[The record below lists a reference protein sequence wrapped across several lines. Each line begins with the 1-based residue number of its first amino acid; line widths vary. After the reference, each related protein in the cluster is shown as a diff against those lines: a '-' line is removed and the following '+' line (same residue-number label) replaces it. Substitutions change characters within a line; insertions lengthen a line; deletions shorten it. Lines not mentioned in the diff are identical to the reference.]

1 LNERVRVNLALFL
14 FICKMKYNAIILDLG
29 GVLIDIDYQKT
40 IDAFIQLGMVDFKS
54 IYSQASQQKLFNDYE
69 TGQISSQYFINQLLP
84 FLKQGTSPNKVVE
97 AWNAMILNVPLK
109 KIELLEKL
117 KLHYPLFLLS
127 NTNELHVPVVRKEW
141 AKVTDKPMES
151 FFNTIYFSHELQQRK
166 PNADIF
172 KNVCERENLDPET
185 TLFIDDSIQ
194 HIEGASSIG
203 LQTYHLK
210 NSADLYQFF
219 S

>member
-1 LNERVRVNLALFL
+1 
-14 FICKMKYNAIILDLG
+14 MKFNAIIFDLG
-29 GVLIDIDYQKT
+29 GVLIDIDYQRT
-40 IDAFIQLGMVDFKS
+40 IDAFVQLGMVDFES
-54 IYSQASQQKLFNDYE
+54 IYSQAAQQKLFNDYE
-69 TGQISSQYFINQLLP
+69 TGQISTQLFINQLLP

-97 AWNAMILNVPLK
+97 AWNAMILNVPVK

-117 KLHYPLFLLS
+117 KLQYPIFLLS
-127 NTNELHVPVVRKEW
+127 NTNDLHVPEVRKEW
-141 AKVTDKPMES
+141 AKVTEKPMES
-151 FFNTIYFSHELQQRK
+151 FFNTIYFSHELKQRK
-166 PNADIF
+166 PNSEIF
-172 KNVCERENLDPET
+172 INVCEREGLNPQT

-210 NSADLYQFF
+210 NSADLFQLF

>member
-1 LNERVRVNLALFL
+1 MGVYLILFL
-14 FICKMKYNAIILDLG
+14 FICTMKYKAIIFDLG

-40 IDAFIQLGMVDFKS
+40 IDAFVQLGMVDFNS
-54 IYSQASQQKLFNDYE
+54 IYSQASQQKLFSDYE
-69 TGQISSQYFINQLLP
+69 TGQISTQYFINQLIP
-84 FLKQGTSPNKVVE
+84 FLKPGTSPNKVVE
-97 AWNAMILNVPLK
+97 AWNAMILSVPK
-109 KIELLEKL
+109 EKIALLENL
-117 KLHYPLFLLS
+117 KSNYPLYLLS
-127 NTNELHVPVVRKEW
+127 NTNDLHVPEVRKEW

-151 FFNTIYFSHELQQRK
+151 YFNKIYFSHELHLRK

-172 KNVCERENLDPET
+172 ETVCERENLNPKT

-194 HIEGASSIG
+194 HIEGAASIG

-210 NSADLYQFF
+210 KSTDLIQFF

>member
-1 LNERVRVNLALFL
+1 
-14 FICKMKYNAIILDLG
+14 MKYRAIIFDLG

-54 IYSQASQQKLFNDYE
+54 IYSQSAQQKLFNDFE

-84 FLKQGTSPNKVVE
+84 FLKKGTSPNKVVE
-97 AWNAMILNVPLK
+97 AWNAMILNVPIQ

-117 KLHYPLFLLS
+117 KSHYPLFLLS
-127 NTNELHVPVVRKEW
+127 NTNDLHVPVVRKEW

-151 FFNTIYFSHELQQRK
+151 FFNTIYFSHELKQRK
-166 PNADIF
+166 PHAEIF
-172 KNVCERENLDPET
+172 ENVCEKEDLDPKT

-194 HIEGASSIG
+194 HIEGASSVG
-203 LQTYHLK
+203 LQTHHLK
-210 NSADLYQFF
+210 HSSDLYQLF